1 MSAMRQPFTIAKSGG
16 NTQSTKSS
24 DLSAFRIDPDT
35 MLELHPRQSSSTDQ
49 FTSSKPEDSKK
60 LARAI
65 QSAALNT
72 SSSRSSNA
80 VIQTAAQVRKPKLG
94 EPSHPNTSSYKKKAK
109 PLARNAGPY
118 HSEPPANQREETVPN
133 SKPIKETDQDTHE
146 QLSTTHNARKRS
158 RHSLEATKD
167 IQNYRSVTHDT
178 SRQTPDSKELEN
190 PMKRHF
196 APLGFPLQSASQEM
210 DLTVLPDS
218 DAPPSSQPSF
228 EGYFNSVNDNM
239 EDDDVFSNPES
250 RQEPHSSQ
258 KEACCLSHVV

>member
-16 NTQSTKSS
+16 NTRTNKSS
-24 DLSAFRIDPDT
+24 DLSAFRIDPNT
-35 MLELHPRQSSSTDQ
+35 MLEPHPRQNSSTDQ
-49 FTSSKPEDSKK
+49 FTSSSKPEDSTKHAK
-60 LARAI
+60 AI

-72 SSSRSSNA
+72 SSARSSNA
-80 VIQTAAQVRKPKLG
+80 VIQTAAQVRKPKHG

-167 IQNYRSVTHDT
+167 Q
-178 SRQTPDSKELEN
+178 
-190 PMKRHF
+190 
-196 APLGFPLQSASQEM
+196 
-210 DLTVLPDS
+210 
-218 DAPPSSQPSF
+218 
-228 EGYFNSVNDNM
+228 
-239 EDDDVFSNPES
+239 
-250 RQEPHSSQ
+250 
-258 KEACCLSHVV
+258 